1 MRVGG
6 RRYRRPAPHKCR
18 NSAALGQGHPGTAAR
33 LVPRHDRSEDANLVL
48 GTRVWVGRLLSVP
61 IGGLVVSGVAAAAV
75 PAEALEIAPHRA
87 IYDVRLSQ
95 LRSGTAVSDVDG
107 QMLFQWADAC
117 DAWIVDQRYQLDFVY
132 QEGQTVEVNTSYTTW
147 ETKDGLAFTF
157 NLRRTSNGTVEE
169 ELRGKAT
176 LDDDGEGGVADFR
189 LPDEH
194 AQDLPAGTL
203 FPTAHTIELI
213 DRAMAGDPF
222 FLATLFDGSEAE
234 GLVELSA
241 VIGDL
246 QEADEDAEDPLL
258 AGPSW
263 SVQMA
268 FFALAQES
276 ATPDYEISVRLYANG
291 VIDEMLIDYGDFVM
305 VAELALLEP
314 MEASGC

>member
-1 MRVGG
+1 M
-6 RRYRRPAPHKCR
+6 
-18 NSAALGQGHPGTAAR
+18 
-33 LVPRHDRSEDANLVL
+33 VL
-48 GTRVWVGRLLSVP
+48 GFQVRTAQLLSVP
-61 IGGLVVSGVAAAAV
+61 VCGLLLSTASAVAETAGAV
-75 PAEALEIAPHRA
+75 EIAPHRA

-95 LRSGTAVSDVDG
+95 LRSGTAVSDVSG

-117 DAWIVDQRYQLDFVY
+117 DAWIVDQRYQLDFLY
-132 QEGQTVEVNTSYTTW
+132 QEGQTVAVNTSYTTW

-157 NLRRTSNGTVEE
+157 NLRRTSNGSVEE

-176 LDDDGEGGVADFR
+176 LDGGGEGGIADFR

-213 DRAMAGDPF
+213 ERAAAGDSF

-241 VIGDL
+241 VIGD
-246 QEADEDAEDPLL
+246 QQAGDEDAEDPLL
-258 AGPSW
+258 AAPSW

-305 VAELALLEP
+305 AAELALLEP
-314 MEASGC
+314 VEASGC